1 MAHQRGPD
9 LPEPGELSA
18 GARGQMH
25 ETWLEAYRQSWS
37 ICSRSET
44 CTRPSGSVP
53 IRCVEGSV
61 VDLRGGH
68 AVGDDRL
75 PKRLVASAMIRAASS
90 RSSSLLKQR
99 VRGSVWDS
107 DRWQALIHP

>member
-44 CTRPSGSVP
+44 CTRPSDRSQSGVSKAAWWIFEGAMPLAMTGCPSGSWHRP
-53 IRCVEGSV
+53 
-61 VDLRGGH
+61 
-68 AVGDDRL
+68 
-75 PKRLVASAMIRAASS
+75 
-90 RSSSLLKQR
+90 
-99 VRGSVWDS
+99 
-107 DRWQALIHP
+107 